1 MSQAQKNYI
10 KKLKKQNENK
20 ILNGYLKRIEVTKT
34 MAYEEKWN
42 INGVDYTRQAI
53 MKKIIEWVSDG
64 NPLKMFC
71 DQPGAPSIGKVYYW
85 FKNYPEFHDDFRA
98 AEEAGGHSLG
108 DRALM
113 TAMYVT
119 SPEEVPA
126 AKLKYDAMVR
136 RAAQMNQRFQDKQVF
151 RAETDVKTLS
161 ESELNERR
169 NLLLEKIKGE
179 LSQQGWKPPEE
190 MEILEENNASDETV

>member
-1 MSQAQKNYI
+1 
-10 KKLKKQNENK
+10 
-20 ILNGYLKRIEVTKT
+20 
-34 MAYEEKWN
+34 MAHEEMWN
-42 INGVDYTRQAI
+42 INGMDYTRQAI
-53 MKKIIEWVSDG
+53 MKKIVDWVSDG

-119 SPEEVPA
+119 NAEDVPA

-161 ESELNERR
+161 EAELNERR
-169 NLLLEKIKGE
+169 NQLLEKIKGE
-179 LSQQGWKPPEE
+179 LSEQGWKPPEIV
-190 MEILEENNASDETV
+190 EITDETQNLEEST

>member
-1 MSQAQKNYI
+1 M
-10 KKLKKQNENK
+10 KKKGETKV
-20 ILNGYLKRIEVTKT
+20 LNGYLKRIEVTKK
-34 MAYEEKWN
+34 MAHEEMWN
-42 INGVDYTRQAI
+42 INGMDYTRQAI
-53 MKKIIEWVSDG
+53 MKKIVDWVSDG

-119 SPEEVPA
+119 NAEDVPA

-161 ESELNERR
+161 EAELNERR
-169 NLLLEKIKGE
+169 NQLLEKIKGE
-179 LSQQGWKPPEE
+179 LSEQGWKPPEI
-190 MEILEENNASDETV
+190 MEITDETQNLEEST

>member
-1 MSQAQKNYI
+1 MS
-10 KKLKKQNENK
+10 
-20 ILNGYLKRIEVTKT
+20 
-34 MAYEEKWN
+34 YEEKWN

-53 MKKIIEWVSDG
+53 MKKIVDWVSDG

-161 ESELNERR
+161 ESELTERR
-169 NLLLEKIKGE
+169 NQLLEKIKGE
-179 LSQQGWKPPEE
+179 LSQQGWKPPTEA
-190 MEILEENNASDETV
+190 EIIEENNENNTTT

>member
-1 MSQAQKNYI
+1 M
-10 KKLKKQNENK
+10 KKKGETKV
-20 ILNGYLKRIEVTKT
+20 LNGYLKRIEVTKK
-34 MAYEEKWN
+34 MAHEEMWN
-42 INGVDYTRQAI
+42 INGMDYTRQAI
-53 MKKIIEWVSDG
+53 MKKIVDWVSDG

-119 SPEEVPA
+119 NAEDVPA

-161 ESELNERR
+161 EAELNERR
-169 NLLLEKIKGE
+169 NQLLEKIKGE
-179 LSQQGWKPPEE
+179 LSEQGWKPPEIV
-190 MEILEENNASDETV
+190 EITDETQNLEEST